1 MRTTRLNEYDLTRI
15 VRRVLN
21 EHRPTSTLK
30 AATKGLPNLKNNTNP
45 CFAKTII
52 KIPNSCTVKP
62 RKNNLIG
69 TGLKVEKDC
78 LRDLGGMMNMKNL
91 TEVTKLMACLIKQSE
106 TH

>member
-15 VRRVLN
+15 VRQVLN
-21 EHRPTSTLK
+21 EQPANMGNNK
-30 AATKGLPNLKNNTNP
+30 CFNNT
-45 CFAKTII
+45 TIS
-52 KIPNSCTVKP
+52 IPQSCRVKP

-91 TEVTKLMACLIKQSE
+91 TEVTKLMSCLIKQSE
-106 TH
+106 TPLRY

>member
-1 MRTTRLNEYDLTRI
+1 MRTTRLNERDLTRI
-15 VRRVLN
+15 VRQVLR
-21 EHRPTSTLK
+21 EEDT
-30 AATKGLPNLKNNTNP
+30 AADMGNNNK
-45 CFAKTII
+45 CFNNRTIS
-52 KIPNSCTVKP
+52 IPQSCRVKP

-106 TH
+106 TPLRY

>member
-15 VRRVLN
+15 VRQVLR
-21 EHRPTSTLK
+21 EEDT
-30 AATKGLPNLKNNTNP
+30 AADMGNNNNKCFNNT
-45 CFAKTII
+45 TIS
-52 KIPNSCTVKP
+52 IPQSCRVKP

-106 TH
+106 TPLRY

>member
-15 VRRVLN
+15 VRQVLR
-21 EHRPTSTLK
+21 EEDT
-30 AATKGLPNLKNNTNP
+30 AADMGNNNKCFNNT
-45 CFAKTII
+45 TIS
-52 KIPNSCTVKP
+52 IPQSCRVKP

-106 TH
+106 TPLRY